1 MRIRVKDENTNLRL
15 LLPTG
20 LFLNRVTA
28 VLAPGLLKKQGV
40 TIERKQA
47 VAFVKA
53 LNRYRRSHK
62 DWVLVE
68 VHSKDGAHVK
78 IKL

>member
-1 MRIRVKDENTNLRL
+1 MHIRVKDANTDLRL

-28 VLAPGLLKKQGV
+28 ALAPGWLKKQGV

-47 VAFVKA
+47 LAFVKA
-53 LNRYRRSHK
+53 LNHYRRHHK

-68 VHSKDGAHVK
+68 VHAKDGAHVK